1 MKFSRIVIA
10 GASLYA
16 ATTAFAC
23 EIPSMI
29 MIPADKQELQ
39 REEQRLREDAQTYID
54 GMNAYV
60 QCVRAELAAAGGD
73 EAPPMIKALL
83 VRRNNEA
90 AAESEAVVN
99 WFKEAFGAV
108 EGPSADG
115 AGDAA
120 AEQDHER
127 RSRRRDKD

>member
-1 MKFSRIVIA
+1 MKISRIVIA

-16 ATTAFAC
+16 ATTALAC

-29 MIPADKQELQ
+29 MIPTDKSELQ
-39 REEQRLREDAQTYID
+39 GNEQRLRDDAQAYID

-60 QCVRAELAAAGGD
+60 QCIRAELTAAGGD
-73 EAPPMIKALL
+73 EAPPMIKSLL

-99 WFKEAFGAV
+99 WLKEALGGA
-108 EGPSADG
+108 ADPGAAG
-115 AGDAA
+115 AGDAN